1 MQNLVYFLN
10 LLFEVSTVSKKN
22 PVNLSQYLLRN
33 MVLLVKVAYCLLL
46 IIGFNWQVHCK
57 CIFVNLIA
65 LINHTYLHI
74 HIHTC
79 THTYIPT
86 LNKVRASRPSS
97 QISSGEHIC
106 NLKGSDGRLTEQ
118 QKFYKFGFLKH
129 LIFIRIRNVMTFEY
143 IGNSLQGKV

>member
-1 MQNLVYFLN
+1 MYICKFDSFNKSYILN
-10 LLFEVSTVSKKN
+10 
-22 PVNLSQYLLRN
+22 
-33 MVLLVKVAYCLLL
+33 
-46 IIGFNWQVHCK
+46 
-57 CIFVNLIA
+57 
-65 LINHTYLHI
+65 I

-97 QISSGEHIC
+97 QISSEEHIC

-129 LIFIRIRNVMTFEY
+129 LIFIHIRNVITFEY
-143 IGNSLQGKV
+143 IGNSLQGKVWQPQIKTSFIILFQTFYLFLISPLFNQR

>member
-1 MQNLVYFLN
+1 
-10 LLFEVSTVSKKN
+10 
-22 PVNLSQYLLRN
+22 
-33 MVLLVKVAYCLLL
+33 MVLLVKVAYRLLF
-46 IIGFNWQVHCK
+46 IIGFNYQVHCK

-79 THTYIPT
+79 THKCIPT
-86 LNKVRASRPSS
+86 LNMVRPSRPSS
-97 QISSGEHIC
+97 QISPREHIC

-129 LIFIRIRNVMTFEY
+129 LIFKY
-143 IGNSLQGKV
+143 IEIYRKQSPGENMATID